1 MPNYDIAGYF
11 LPRYVATG
19 KHCVSSKEWRICGS
33 PFSVILSGSEESGTE

>member
-19 KHCVSSKEWRICGS
+19 KHMSVAGKEVS
-33 PFSVILSGSEESGTE
+33 T